1 MKINKLHI
9 SSEFRF
15 ESGESLPELDLVYHT
30 SEREYRKG
38 DKVLWICHALTGNSD
53 PEDWWPQMV
62 GDGLLFDSTRY
73 FIVCVNMLC
82 SPYGSSGP
90 ASIDPRTG
98 KPYLMN
104 FPQTTVRDIVN
115 ANILVRKFLGID
127 KIDLMVGPSIGGFQA
142 LEWVIME
149 PDVVKEVVFL
159 ATATKVTPFM
169 TALNESQRMALLA
182 DQSFTAAESL
192 EGGRKGLACARSIAL
207 ISYRTFDGYN
217 LTQSE
222 EDDNCLFADRA
233 ASYQRYQGKKLV
245 NRFDAYSYW
254 YLTRTL
260 DSQNVGRGR
269 GGVVKALSEIKARC
283 LVISIDSDMLF
294 PPKHGKATV
303 AALGNAEYRELSS
316 LFGHDGF
323 LIEKESLCHL
333 LRPVVERALNDKQAS
348 EI

>member
-15 ESGESLPELDLVYHT
+15 ECGDTLPELDLVYHT

-62 GDGLLFDSTRY
+62 GDGLLFDSSRY

-90 ASIDPRTG
+90 ASINPLTG
-98 KPYLMN
+98 KPYLMS

-115 ANILVRKFLGID
+115 ANILVRKFLGIE

-182 DQSFTAAESL
+182 DHSFTAAESL
-192 EGGRKGLACARSIAL
+192 DGGRKGLACARSIAL

-245 NRFDAYSYW
+245 KRFDAYSYW

-269 GGVVKALSEIKARC
+269 GGVVKALSGIKARC

-303 AALGNAEYRELSS
+303 AAL
-316 LFGHDGF
+316 
-323 LIEKESLCHL
+323 
-333 LRPVVERALNDKQAS
+333 
-348 EI
+348 

>member
-98 KPYLMN
+98 KPYLMS

-182 DQSFTAAESL
+182 DQTFTAAESL
-192 EGGRKGLACARSIAL
+192 EGGRKGLSCARSIAL

-222 EDDNCLFADRA
+222 EDDN
-233 ASYQRYQGKKLV
+233 
-245 NRFDAYSYW
+245 
-254 YLTRTL
+254 
-260 DSQNVGRGR
+260 
-269 GGVVKALSEIKARC
+269 
-283 LVISIDSDMLF
+283 
-294 PPKHGKATV
+294 
-303 AALGNAEYRELSS
+303 
-316 LFGHDGF
+316 
-323 LIEKESLCHL
+323 
-333 LRPVVERALNDKQAS
+333 
-348 EI
+348 